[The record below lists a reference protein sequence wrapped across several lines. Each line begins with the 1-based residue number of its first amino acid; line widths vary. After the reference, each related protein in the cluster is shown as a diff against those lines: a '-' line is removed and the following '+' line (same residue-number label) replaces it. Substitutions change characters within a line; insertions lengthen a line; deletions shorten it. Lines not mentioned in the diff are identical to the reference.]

1 MFNNARYMTR
11 GIKSEIPLEL
21 QLFMWNCIDSLKEQG
36 VKLDYLQV
44 FELKREIVDDIAMQK
59 IEHRQELPKYEKT
72 YNMLLEEAIS
82 AKIFVIDD
90 NTHTTMLL
98 AEEY

>member
-1 MFNNARYMTR
+1 MFDNTRYITR
-11 GIKSEIPLEL
+11 GIKNEIPLEL
-21 QLFMWNCIDSLKEQG
+21 QLFIWNCIDELKGQG
-36 VKLDYLQV
+36 KQLDYLQV

-59 IEHRQELPKYEKT
+59 IEHRQEVPKYEKT
-72 YNMLLEEAIS
+72 YKILPEGVVS

-90 NTHTTMLL
+90 NTHSTMLL